1 MRLESIALHGFK
13 SFGEKTVVKV
23 LPGIT
28 AIVGPNGCGKC
39 VRGDTLVALAD
50 GRVQAIGELVE
61 QALARGRVVERFDDG
76 VAVLET
82 GSGVD
87 VLSLNPA
94 TLRLEPRPVQAFI
107 RRSAPEYLLRIRT
120 RAGREVVTT
129 HYHPLFG
136 LDEGGLTVL
145 RAEQLRAGVRIAVPR
160 TLSTKACPPES
171 LTAAVLRAFGPD
183 DRVYVPHSRALA
195 DWIAAARAKAGSWKA
210 LAEAVDVAPHFVDC
224 VQSRQPVRVG
234 VVSSVAAALGLTA
247 PPLHTLASSAG
258 AEIEL
263 PGEVD
268 TRLARFLGLLI
279 AEGRVTSADQ
289 VWFVNSDPMVN
300 AEFGQLGR
308 ELFGLQPMRGAY
320 KAGTSDTLLFSKT
333 LCLLL
338 DRVFGIAI
346 DGKSAG
352 KSVPTAV
359 MSAAD
364 DVVAAFLAGLFE
376 GDAFVHA
383 PHGQGRAMPYL
394 EYASASR
401 RLAEDVCTLL
411 LRLGIFP
418 LLRAKQKYASN
429 TAKRR
434 RRTYYSVYVYGVEQ
448 IQRLAEHVRFVGAK
462 QERLDAAMALR
473 VRPNPNLDLIPGVTG
488 LVRAAIAAGGL
499 NVKRARAISPRLA
512 AYTERRCEATRA
524 GLHEV
529 ADLIER
535 SGETSDRARPLITR
549 LRTLADSDLYWDEV
563 VAIERVEPT
572 DPWVY
577 DLSVADTHNFVAA
590 NVVVHNSNVGEA
602 VRWAL
607 GEQSAKSLRGQRMED
622 LIFHGSAS
630 RKPVGLA
637 EVELLFSNDGA
648 LSVPWS
654 EVSVSRQLY
663 RTGESEYMLNGTIS
677 RLRDILDLFAGTG
690 ANPRAYSVMDQD
702 KLNHVLTAK
711 PHERRVFIEEAA
723 GIARY
728 KQQRNETQG
737 KLEQTRQNLVR
748 VRDVMDEVRR
758 QLNSLE
764 RQAKKAQQYKALQ
777 NERRDLALALVA
789 ADYATLTAQA
799 AQLAAELEGLRE
811 TEQAQRTRVAALA
824 AREARQREVIQASD
838 HALSDLRQR
847 VQKVQGELE
856 RLLERRE
863 QMGVQVRELGE
874 ESVRLDEELRAAGER
889 LDSIVGE
896 RETARTAL
904 GDAERLSAERAA
916 VARVL
921 EATVEHHRSALGDDR
936 GRLEALRL
944 EQVRIAG
951 ERVDLMRQAGELR
964 ERRAQ
969 QARRAERLALERSA
983 TEAEA
988 LQLSAERATVEA
1000 AHGRA
1005 MAALSSLG
1013 AERDRLQAA
1022 LTVHEAELATA
1033 ETALGDARLGYVS
1046 KSSQLEA
1053 LRALDA
1059 AREGYGAGVR
1069 AVFEAGSSLTGVRGT
1084 VADLLEV
1091 PPGLERAVEAVL
1103 GERLQWV
1110 VVDRF
1115 EHARAAVEYL
1125 ATRRAGAATFVPL
1138 EHLHNG
1144 GSRGAPPIPPHGEA
1158 NPGLAWV
1165 AKAIGGPAPSLVHH
1179 LLGQVAVVDH
1189 LDAAEALW
1197 RRNGVVATYVTPA
1210 GEVLS
1215 PAGRLRGGAGAAA
1228 DEGAGEHSLLARKR
1242 QLRELDEEVARLIAD
1257 VETRQVAA
1265 AALAAELTTLRA
1277 RLGGLDHDLQ
1287 ARQAERVGSEKDIEQ
1302 AVREHERVQR
1312 HLETLGSELHQV
1324 ETEAQET
1331 AALLAQLEQHVEAAR
1346 EAEARQE
1353 AAMATAR
1360 ATIETAQARETELVA
1375 ELSACRVD
1383 VASVAER
1390 SDALTRELARLDEM
1404 EADVTER
1411 VGQAQ
1416 QRQAQLGERRQW
1428 LSEER
1433 ERTDVSAR
1441 DVALERDRLEEDAR
1455 GAGQRHQ
1462 TLLDEL
1468 TAIEGDMRGGQGE
1481 LSRAVAAIHD
1491 IELRA
1496 TEGRVRREELGQ
1508 EAWRTYGV
1516 DAAAL
1521 LALHDPARDLAAAG
1535 ERVGELDAK
1544 IAAIGAVNL
1553 VADEEYRELD
1563 ERLTFLRTQYDD
1575 LMASIKDLEK
1585 ALRGMTRTAQ
1595 DRFAQAFAEVNRH
1608 FGEIFQRL
1616 FEGGRAELRLVEA
1629 EEGGDPLDTGVEL
1642 MAQPRGKRLQAVS
1655 LMSGGER
1662 ALTGLALLFAIF
1674 YYRPSPFC
1682 VLDEVDA
1689 PLDDANIH
1697 RFLRVL
1703 RELTSQTQFLV
1714 ITHNRKTMEAA
1725 DILYGVTMEE
1735 PGLSKLVSVNLAAAS
1750 AHAG

>member
-1 MRLESIALHGFK
+1 MRLESIALNGFK
-13 SFGEKTVVKV
+13 SFAEKTVVKV

-28 AIVGPNGCGKC
+28 AIVGPNGCGK
-39 VRGDTLVALAD
+39 
-50 GRVQAIGELVE
+50 
-61 QALARGRVVERFDDG
+61 
-76 VAVLET
+76 
-82 GSGVD
+82 
-87 VLSLNPA
+87 
-94 TLRLEPRPVQAFI
+94 
-107 RRSAPEYLLRIRT
+107 
-120 RAGREVVTT
+120 
-129 HYHPLFG
+129 
-136 LDEGGLTVL
+136 
-145 RAEQLRAGVRIAVPR
+145 
-160 TLSTKACPPES
+160 
-171 LTAAVLRAFGPD
+171 
-183 DRVYVPHSRALA
+183 
-195 DWIAAARAKAGSWKA
+195 
-210 LAEAVDVAPHFVDC
+210 
-224 VQSRQPVRVG
+224 
-234 VVSSVAAALGLTA
+234 
-247 PPLHTLASSAG
+247 
-258 AEIEL
+258 
-263 PGEVD
+263 
-268 TRLARFLGLLI
+268 
-279 AEGRVTSADQ
+279 
-289 VWFVNSDPMVN
+289 
-300 AEFGQLGR
+300 
-308 ELFGLQPMRGAY
+308 
-320 KAGTSDTLLFSKT
+320 
-333 LCLLL
+333 
-338 DRVFGIAI
+338 
-346 DGKSAG
+346 
-352 KSVPTAV
+352 
-359 MSAAD
+359 
-364 DVVAAFLAGLFE
+364 
-376 GDAFVHA
+376 
-383 PHGQGRAMPYL
+383 
-394 EYASASR
+394 
-401 RLAEDVCTLL
+401 
-411 LRLGIFP
+411 
-418 LLRAKQKYASN
+418 
-429 TAKRR
+429 
-434 RRTYYSVYVYGVEQ
+434 
-448 IQRLAEHVRFVGAK
+448 
-462 QERLDAAMALR
+462 
-473 VRPNPNLDLIPGVTG
+473 
-488 LVRAAIAAGGL
+488 
-499 NVKRARAISPRLA
+499 
-512 AYTERRCEATRA
+512 
-524 GLHEV
+524 
-529 ADLIER
+529 
-535 SGETSDRARPLITR
+535 
-549 LRTLADSDLYWDEV
+549 
-563 VAIERVEPT
+563 
-572 DPWVY
+572 
-577 DLSVADTHNFVAA
+577 
-590 NVVVHNSNVGEA
+590 SNVGEA

-630 RKPVGLA
+630 RKAVGLA

-663 RTGESEYMLNGTIS
+663 RNGESEYLLNGTVS

-728 KQQRNETQG
+728 KQQRNETHG
-737 KLEQTRQNLVR
+737 KLEQARQNLVR

-789 ADYATLTAQA
+789 ADYAGLTAQA
-799 AQLAAELEGLRE
+799 AQLATELEGLRE
-811 TEQAQRTRVAALA
+811 TEQAQRTRVTALA
-824 AREARQREVIQASD
+824 AREARQREIIQASD

-874 ESVRLDEELRAAGER
+874 ESVRLDEEIRAAGDR

-896 RETARTAL
+896 REAARTAL
-904 GDAERLSAERAA
+904 GEAERLSAERAA

-921 EATVEHHRSALGDDR
+921 EATVEHHRAALGGDR
-936 GRLEALRL
+936 DRLEAQRL

-964 ERRAQ
+964 ERRVQ
-969 QARRAERLALERSA
+969 LARRVERLAQERA
-983 TEAEA
+983 TAEAEA

-1013 AERDRLQAA
+1013 AERERLQGA
-1022 LTVHEAELATA
+1022 LVAREAELATA
-1033 ETALGDARLGYVS
+1033 EMALSDARLGYVS

-1053 LRALDA
+1053 LRALEA

-1069 AVFEAGSSLTGVRGT
+1069 AIFDAGRSLAGVRGT

-1144 GSRGAPPIPPHGEA
+1144 GSQGAPPIS
-1158 NPGLAWV
+1158 GLTWV
-1165 AKAIGGPAPSLVHH
+1165 AKAIGGPVPSLVHH
-1179 LLGQVAVVDH
+1179 LLGHVAVVDH

-1215 PAGRLRGGAGAAA
+1215 PAGRLRGGAAA
-1228 DEGAGEHSLLARKR
+1228 DDGAGEHSLLARKR
-1242 QLRELDEEVARLIAD
+1242 HLRELDEAVARLVTD
-1257 VETRQVAA
+1257 VEARQDAA
-1265 AALAAELTTLRA
+1265 SALSAELTTLRA
-1277 RLGGLDHDLQ
+1277 RLGSLDHDVQ

-1302 AVREHERVQR
+1302 AVREHERVHR
-1312 HLETLGSELHQV
+1312 HLETLGSEIRQV

-1331 AALLAQLEQHVEAAR
+1331 AALLERLEQHVEAAR

-1353 AAMATAR
+1353 AAMAAAR
-1360 ATIETAQARETELVA
+1360 AAIDTAQARETELVA

-1383 VASVAER
+1383 AASVAER
-1390 SDALTRELARLDEM
+1390 AEALTRELARLDEM

-1428 LSEER
+1428 LAEER
-1433 ERTDVSAR
+1433 ERTDASAR
-1441 DVALERDRLEEDAR
+1441 DVAVERDRLETEAR
-1455 GAGQRHQ
+1455 GAAQGHQ

-1468 TAIEGDMRGGQGE
+1468 ATIEAELRGVQAE

-1508 EAWRTYGV
+1508 DAWRTYGV

-1521 LALHDPARDLAAAG
+1521 LALHDAARDLAAARD
-1535 ERVGELDAK
+1535 RVGELDAK
-1544 IAAIGAVNL
+1544 LAAIGPVNL

-1575 LMASIKDLEK
+1575 LTASIKDLEK

-1595 DRFAQAFAEVNRH
+1595 DRFASAFAEINRH

-1674 YYRPSPFC
+1674 YFRPSPFC

-1735 PGLSKLVSVNLAAAS
+1735 PGLSKLVSVNLAAAGT
-1750 AHAG
+1750 HAG